1 MTHREVLCKLYH
13 DHAARLLD
21 LPLLNDGR
29 DKR

>member
-13 DHAARLLD
+13 DNAAQLLG
-21 LPLLNDGR
+21 LPLLNDDR